1 MLFAW
6 PLIGRRPRGR
16 DLAGLTLCVAGIA
29 ALFGSGGA
37 IGIENLPGVSFALA
51 AALLFALG
59 TILLKPIAL
68 PPFAAVAWQLVIGCT
83 PMIVLGMLFEH
94 PRVDALSPLG
104 VGLMAYMTGRADG
117 RLLPDVVRSAAS
129 AARRNWVRRN
139 PFDADHRRIG
149 GRDRT
154 GRAVRG
160 KGVVCARPD
169 GRRTGAGA
177 AETLSDR
184 LTASRSP
191 RLDLGDRR

>member
-37 IGIENLPGVSFALA
+37 IGIENLPRRVLRVGR
-51 AALLFALG
+51 ALLFALG

-83 PMIVLGMLFEH
+83 PMIVLGLLFEH

-129 AARRNWVRRN
+129 AARR
-139 PFDADHRRIG
+139 
-149 GRDRT
+149 
-154 GRAVRG
+154 
-160 KGVVCARPD
+160 KK
-169 GRRTGAGA
+169 
-177 AETLSDR
+177 
-184 LTASRSP
+184 TASVATLLTPIIGVSAAAIA
-191 RLDLGDRR
+191 LGEPSGVKESFALVLAVGGLALVLRKR